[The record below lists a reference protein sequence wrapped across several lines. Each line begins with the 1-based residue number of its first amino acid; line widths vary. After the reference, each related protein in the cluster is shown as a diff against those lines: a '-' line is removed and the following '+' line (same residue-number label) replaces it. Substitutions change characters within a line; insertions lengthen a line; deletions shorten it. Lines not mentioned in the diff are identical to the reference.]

1 MAASPTQLTVS
12 LRHAL
17 TRRRALAE
25 DIITR
30 NPGILANKSGDLKSS
45 SPGEIRSSM
54 AFVTAFDGVPKEIRT
69 LIPSATAIFL
79 ITSIGTRIYQCQGGI
94 CG

>member
-1 MAASPTQLTVS
+1 
-12 LRHAL
+12 
-17 TRRRALAE
+17 
-25 DIITR
+25 
-30 NPGILANKSGDLKSS
+30 
-45 SPGEIRSSM
+45 M

>member
-1 MAASPTQLTVS
+1 M
-12 LRHAL
+12 
-17 TRRRALAE
+17 AE

-69 LIPSATAIFL
+69 LIPPATAIFL